1 MIQITRIKV
10 TKDTN
15 PEDLKKKLRDLGFD
29 PSRKLTDNDRKE
41 MREFARQQGWEEVK

>member
-1 MIQITRIKV
+1 MKPVLRIKV

-15 PEDLKKKLRDLGFD
+15 LDDLKKLLHNLGWD

-41 MREFARQQGWEEVK
+41 MREIAKQQGLEEVK